1 MEKAS
6 QTLQEKRQE
15 LENQLKEIEMNYH
28 RISGAIALINQLISE
43 QEPKEKT

>member
-15 LENQLKEIEMNYH
+15 LENQLKETEVAYH
-28 RISGAIALINQLISE
+28 RINGAIALIDQLISE